1 MRILIVED
9 ESKMADLLARSL
21 REEGFAVDVAM
32 DGVQGETMAVGQDYD
47 AIVLD
52 RMLPG
57 QDGLAVC
64 RSLREKGFRTPVLLL
79 TAKDAVADRVD
90 GLNAGADDYLAKPF
104 AFEEL
109 LARLRALLRRHGDK
123 SPVLRLADLELD
135 PVRHEV
141 RRSGQLI
148 HLTRR
153 EYALLEYLLRQ
164 TGVVLDRTSLLE
176 HVWDDFGAVDSNI
189 VDVYINYLR
198 QKIDKGF
205 EPKLIQTVRGAGYVL
220 KADHG

>member
-9 ESKMADLLARSL
+9 EAKMADLLARSL
-21 REEGFAVDVAM
+21 REEGFAVDVAA
-32 DGVQGETMAVGQDYD
+32 DGLQGEDMAVAQDYD

-57 QDGLAVC
+57 KEGLAVC
-64 RSLREKGFRTPVLLL
+64 RSLREHGMRTPVLLL
-79 TAKDAVADRVD
+79 TAKDSVPDRVE

-109 LARLRALLRRHGDK
+109 LARLYALLRRHGDK
-123 SPVLRLADLELD
+123 SPVLRVADLELD
-135 PVRHEV
+135 PIRREV
-141 RRSGQLI
+141 RRADQPIL
-148 HLTRR
+148 LTRR
-153 EYALLEYLLRQ
+153 EYALLEYLMRHAG
-164 TGVVLDRTSLLE
+164 TILDRTTLLE
-176 HVWDDFGAVDSNI
+176 HVWDDYEAVDSNV

-198 QKIDKGF
+198 QKVDKGH
-205 EPKLIQTVRGAGYVL
+205 PARLIQTVRGAGYVL